1 MLCTKTY
8 TRAELVQIYGT
19 SRLDA
24 LKKKLDREGY
34 IYITSGR
41 GNDLTLTITACTKPF
56 NIFCKEVLGFS
67 AQTDFD
73 KLKGFLKRLFFDEAF
88 ASLPFAAMQRESG
101 IASQTISKWI
111 NHLIEENM
119 IALDMDDCIYYSTR
133 KISKDD
139 FETIFITQQEYK
151 EAWKIYWENRPDG
164 YCQAVCSMYNHLQG
178 TPHKRAKIIENAFEL
193 ERLNKLKELLKGD

>member
-1 MLCTKTY
+1 MLCIKTY

-34 IYITSGR
+34 IYTTSGR

-56 NIFCKEVLGFS
+56 NVFCKEVLGFS

-73 KLKGFLKRLFFDEAF
+73 KLKGFLERLLFDEAF
-88 ASLPFAAMQRESG
+88 ASLPYAAMERESG
-101 IASQTISKWI
+101 ISSQTISKWI
-111 NHLIEENM
+111 NHLAKKDVIL
-119 IALDMDDCIYYSTR
+119 LDTDDYIYYSSR
-133 KISKDD
+133 KVSKED
-139 FETIFITQQEYK
+139 FEITYITQQEYK

-164 YCQAVCSMYNHLQG
+164 YSQAVCSMYNYLQG
-178 TPHKRAKIIENAFEL
+178 IPHKRAKIVKNAIWQ
-193 ERLNKLKELLKGD
+193 ERLNELWKILRGE